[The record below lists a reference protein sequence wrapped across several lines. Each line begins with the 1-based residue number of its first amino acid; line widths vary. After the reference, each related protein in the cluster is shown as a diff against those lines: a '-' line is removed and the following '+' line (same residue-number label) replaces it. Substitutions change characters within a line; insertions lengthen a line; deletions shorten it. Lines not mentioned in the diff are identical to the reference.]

1 MADSTVLVLA
11 SAASSA
17 VMSIYKPL
25 SDSSEGEEVVF
36 IGDRTSDSRYK
47 VRVDLGVDESAH
59 ELQPMAIPSESEAE
73 DGRDTKNLIPKEE
86 NRHEGTFVEYEPV
99 LKIIGFGWFH
109 IILLVVNG
117 IALSSDAIEVLSIS
131 FVIPILKCRTEFS
144 LTGWQDGL
152 LSSIMFLGML
162 IGGYLW
168 GGIADLTGRRRSLLM
183 SLTLNGVFG
192 LVSGLAPNI
201 YFLLL
206 FRFISGIG

>member
-1 MADSTVLVLA
+1 MST
-11 SAASSA
+11 
-17 VMSIYKPL
+17 YNFKPL

-36 IGDRTSDSRYK
+36 IGDENSDGRYI
-47 VRVDLGVDESAH
+47 VRVDASTQ
-59 ELQPMAIPSESEAE
+59 ELQPIPSENETDRE
-73 DGRDTKNLIPKEE
+73 DGRDTKNLISED
-86 NRHEGTFVEYEPV
+86 EGTFVEYEPV

-109 IILLVVNG
+109 IILLLVNG
-117 IALSSDAIEVLSIS
+117 VALSSDAIEILSIS
-131 FVIPILKCRTEFS
+131 FVIPILKCPTEFS

-192 LVSGLAPNI
+192 LVSALSPNI